1 MSTPCDTLGIRKAAE
16 PLRSNGANAEPGVAR
31 PAKFSPGAPCY
42 VPVFFQLNFIVI
54 YASIARMDLLK
65 KLEDCALRYE
75 EVQRLVMDPDLAKDQ
90 KKYKDTMRENGYLS
104 EICSLYDEYK
114 KILQGIKDATEMIT
128 AEDDQEM
135 KEMARDELRALE
147 ERKPVLEEEIKLKL
161 IPPDPLDEKNIIL
174 EIRSA
179 AGGDEATLF
188 VRDIWE
194 MYTHL
199 ADRRGWKTETMEAQ
213 ETEVGG
219 FNRIVTSISGK
230 FVYGT
235 LRWESGVHRV
245 QRVPA
250 TESQGRLQTS
260 TVTVA
265 VLPEAEETEI
275 DIKPGDVRIDV
286 MRAGGP
292 GGQCVN
298 TTDSAV
304 RLTHIPTGI
313 VVIQQDEK
321 SQIKNKEKA
330 FRVLRARLFD
340 FEESK
345 KQSERAGVR
354 KSMVGSGARSE
365 KIRTY
370 NYPQDRVTDHRI
382 NYSQHNLPSFMM
394 GEMDDM
400 LDALNV
406 YAKEEQL
413 KADISELANA

>member
-1 MSTPCDTLGIRKAAE
+1 
-16 PLRSNGANAEPGVAR
+16 
-31 PAKFSPGAPCY
+31 
-42 VPVFFQLNFIVI
+42 
-54 YASIARMDLLK
+54 MDLLK
-65 KLEDCALRYE
+65 KLEQCEARFK
-75 EVQRLVMDPDLAKDQ
+75 EVSELVQSPDLIKDQ
-90 KKYKDTMRENGYLS
+90 KKYKDTMREHGYLT
-104 EICSLYDEYK
+104 EICALSEEYK
-114 KILQGIKDATEMIT
+114 KVLSGIEDTKVLITTES
-128 AEDDQEM
+128 DPEM
-135 KEMARDELRALE
+135 KEMAREELKELE
-147 ERKPVLEEEIKLKL
+147 ERQPKLEEEIKLKL

-179 AGGDEATLF
+179 AGGDEASLF
-188 VRDIWE
+188 VRDLWE
-194 MYTHL
+194 MYCHL
-199 ADRRGWKTETMEAQ
+199 AERKGWKTETMEAQ

-219 FNRIVTSISGK
+219 FNKIVTSISGK

-245 QRVPA
+245 QRVPQ

-260 TVTVA
+260 TATVA
-265 VLPEAEETEI
+265 VLPEADEV
-275 DIKPGDVRIDV
+275 DIQINPNDVRVDV

-313 VVIQQDEK
+313 VVIQQDQK

-330 FRVLRARLFD
+330 WSVLRTRLLD
-340 FEESK
+340 LEQSK
-345 KQSERAGVR
+345 KDAERSAAR
-354 KSMVGSGARSE
+354 KSMVGNGDRSE

-370 NYPQDRVTDHRI
+370 NYPQDRVTDHSI
-382 NYSQHNLPSFMM
+382 NYTAHNLLGFMM
-394 GEMDDM
+394 GNMDDM

-413 KADISELANA
+413 KADITEISAQ

>member
-1 MSTPCDTLGIRKAAE
+1 
-16 PLRSNGANAEPGVAR
+16 
-31 PAKFSPGAPCY
+31 
-42 VPVFFQLNFIVI
+42 
-54 YASIARMDLLK
+54 MDLLK
-65 KLEDCALRYE
+65 KLEECENRYKT
-75 EVQRLVMDPDLAKDQ
+75 VQEMVLDPNLVKDQ

-104 EICSLYDEYK
+104 ELSELYAQYK
-114 KILQGIKDATEMIT
+114 KVLQGIKDAKEMIT
-128 AEDDQEM
+128 AEDDVEM
-135 KEMARDELRALE
+135 KEMAREELKSLE
-147 ERKPVLEEEIKLKL
+147 EEQPKLEEEIKLKL
-161 IPPDPLDEKNIIL
+161 VPPDPLDEKNIIL

-188 VRDIWE
+188 VRDLWE
-194 MYTHL
+194 MYCHL
-199 ADRRGWKTETMEAQ
+199 ADRKNWKYEVMEQQ

-219 FNRIVTSISGK
+219 FNKIVTSISGK

-260 TVTVA
+260 TATVA

-275 DIKPGDVRIDV
+275 EIKPGDVRIDV

-340 FEESK
+340 LEETK
-345 KQSERAGVR
+345 KQAERAAAR
-354 KSMVGSGARSE
+354 SSMVGSGARSE

-382 NYSQHNLPSFMM
+382 NYSQHNLPGFMM
-394 GEMDDM
+394 GEMDGM

-413 KADISELANA
+413 KADITTLGND

>member
-1 MSTPCDTLGIRKAAE
+1 
-16 PLRSNGANAEPGVAR
+16 
-31 PAKFSPGAPCY
+31 
-42 VPVFFQLNFIVI
+42 
-54 YASIARMDLLK
+54 MDLMK
-65 KLEDCALRYE
+65 KLEDCTKRFS
-75 EVQRLVMDPDLAKDQ
+75 EVQQLILDPNLVKDQ
-90 KKYKDTMRENGYLS
+90 QKYKDTMRENGYLS
-104 EICSLYDEYK
+104 ELNDLYNEYK
-114 KILQGIKDATEMIT
+114 KTLNGIKEAKEMIT
-128 AEDDQEM
+128 AEDDPEM
-135 KEMARDELRALE
+135 KEMAREELKELE
-147 ERKPVLEEEIKLKL
+147 EKQPRLEEEIKLKL
-161 IPPDPLDEKNIIL
+161 VPPDPLDEKNIIL
-174 EIRSA
+174 EIRAA
-179 AGGDEATLF
+179 AGGDEASLF
-188 VRDIWE
+188 VRDLWE

-199 ADRRGWKTETMEAQ
+199 AERRNWKTETMEAQ

-219 FNRIVTSISGK
+219 FNKIVTSISGK
-230 FVYGT
+230 FVYGA

-245 QRVPA
+245 QRVPE

-275 DIKPGDVRIDV
+275 EIKPGDVRIDV

-292 GGQCVN
+292 GGQCVK

-304 RLTHIPTGI
+304 RLTHIPTGL

-340 FEESK
+340 LEETK
-345 KQSERAGVR
+345 KQAERSAAR
-354 KSMVGSGARSE
+354 LSMVGSGARSE

-382 NYSQHNLPSFMM
+382 NYSEHNLPSFMM
-394 GEMDDM
+394 GEMDGM

-413 KADISELANA
+413 KADVTGLVTD